1 MIGVKKKEDEFFKML
16 IEFSAKIVTAGEI
29 FYDLIHHYENVE
41 EKVAHMKNLET
52 ECDVEEH
59 KITSALKASFVTPFD
74 REDIYQIAKEMDAI
88 VDCLEEVANRFVVF
102 DVKELRPESRE
113 MTDKIMQAI
122 RELEVLFRHLS
133 EVSKN
138 TIVKEQIIE
147 VNRIENEGDILY
159 RNALGKLFR
168 EEKDPIELIKWKH
181 LYEQLEAS
189 LDSCEHV
196 ANIIE
201 GVITKYA

>member
-1 MIGVKKKEDEFFKML
+1 
-16 IEFSAKIVTAGEI
+16 
-29 FYDLIHHYENVE
+29 
-41 EKVAHMKNLET
+41 
-52 ECDVEEH
+52 
-59 KITSALKASFVTPFD
+59 
-74 REDIYQIAKEMDAI
+74 
-88 VDCLEEVANRFVVF
+88 
-102 DVKELRPESRE
+102 
-113 MTDKIMQAI
+113 MTNYILQAI
-122 RELEVLFRHLS
+122 RELEVLFKHLS
-133 EVSKN
+133 EVKKN
-138 TIVKEQIIE
+138 AIVKEQVIE

-159 RNALGKLFR
+159 RKTLSELFR